1 MSAKENGRRIMI
13 LVIVGAFVISTVGLS
28 GLVLW
33 DATRSKDDAAVSEEL
48 KQQLEEQQGENGMQ
62 GQQLEGYNPVANVNQ
77 LQVNDLTEGEGAEA
91 KADSTVTAHYTGA
104 LAKTGVI
111 FESSKDRG
119 EPATFPLAQVI
130 KGWQEGVPGMKE
142 GGKRRLI
149 IPAELA
155 YGEQGSP
162 PAIGPNE
169 PLVFDIE
176 LVSVK

>member
-1 MSAKENGRRIMI
+1 
-13 LVIVGAFVISTVGLS
+13 
-28 GLVLW
+28 
-33 DATRSKDDAAVSEEL
+33 
-48 KQQLEEQQGENGMQ
+48 MQ
-62 GQQLEGYNPVANVNQ
+62 GKQLEGYTPVANVNQ